1 MNNCFF
7 DSEASAGDVSFLVA
21 KPSITNASRR
31 AQDAAEADAIRTLV
45 ILERIG
51 CSFRSLYASAKLVK
65 DKAYRRAVY
74 VVLFEIA
81 FRLSE
86 AETIGSDARWRAYQ
100 HHFVGDEKRARFFQ
114 RLRSH
119 TREVATALCIKFG
132 LSKDDVSSELA
143 QAMQWDS
150 SLLPETIAP
159 HVLWLAIL
167 HPGVLEHFLPRF
179 FTKISDAS
187 LYGSTSDR
195 ATLILLAVPRL
206 GWSAKKHTKELREAG
221 LLRPGKR
228 RTQEQTVKKFIA
240 RLRKKNREME
250 KFLSG

>member
-1 MNNCFF
+1 
-7 DSEASAGDVSFLVA
+7 VA
-21 KPSITNASRR
+21 KPSITYASAL

-51 CSFRSLYASAKLVK
+51 CSFRSLSASVKLVK
-65 DKAYRRAVY
+65 DKADRRAVY
-74 VVLFEIA
+74 VTLFEIA

-100 HHFVGDEKRARFFQ
+100 HHFVGDQKRARFFQ

-119 TREVATALCIKFG
+119 TREVATALCINFG
-132 LSKDDVSSELA
+132 RSKDGLSSELA
-143 QAMQWDS
+143 KAMQWDP
-150 SLLPETIAP
+150 SLLPATIAP

-187 LYGSTSDR
+187 LYGSAEIMQR
-195 ATLILLAVPRL
+195 ILLRNFSVARQHETAVFAWILL
-206 GWSAKKHTKELREAG
+206 GKMR
-221 LLRPGKR
+221 
-228 RTQEQTVKKFIA
+228 FCA
-240 RLRKKNREME
+240 R
-250 KFLSG
+250 SSTG